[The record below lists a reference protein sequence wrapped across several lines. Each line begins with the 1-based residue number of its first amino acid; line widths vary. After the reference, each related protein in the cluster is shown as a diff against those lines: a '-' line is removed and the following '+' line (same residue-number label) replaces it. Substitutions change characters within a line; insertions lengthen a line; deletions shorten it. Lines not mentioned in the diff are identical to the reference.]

1 MFIDNS
7 DSSTL
12 TALIESAQALH
23 SSGRVHQA
31 ILLYTQ
37 AINHNP
43 HEPHTYHLRGAAY
56 LETQQYHPALADFNE
71 AIKLAPY
78 NEIGYW
84 GRGQVFE
91 ALNDHHWAAVNYS
104 RAMDVADDP
113 TIYETDYTRTLTKA
127 RQVLANR

>member
-1 MFIDNS
+1 ML
-7 DSSTL
+7 DSI
-12 TALIESAQALH
+12 IELAQELH

-31 ILLYTQ
+31 IPLYSQ

-43 HEPHTYHLRGAAY
+43 RQAHTYHLRGAAY
-56 LETQQYHPALADFNE
+56 LETNQYHLALADFNE

-78 NEIGYW
+78 DEIGYW

-91 ALNDHHWAAVNYS
+91 ALNDYHWAAVNYS
-104 RAMDVADDP
+104 RAIDVADNP
-113 TIYETDYTRTLTKA
+113 ANYEPDYDRALAKA